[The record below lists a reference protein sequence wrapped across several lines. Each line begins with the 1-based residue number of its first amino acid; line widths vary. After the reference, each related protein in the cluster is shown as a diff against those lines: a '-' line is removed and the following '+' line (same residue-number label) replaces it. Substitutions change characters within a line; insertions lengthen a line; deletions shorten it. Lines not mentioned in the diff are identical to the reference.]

1 MLQFEIRY
9 DQMNPKIT
17 PKLVFTITEQDES
30 LRRYD
35 DDEDYINLLT
45 DETTPFE
52 VMVADKIEVNK
63 NFAIL
68 YLRGRHFTIDSDSLF
83 IYSKREY
90 IVLAIQIL
98 QSLISVSK
106 NKFQTTRC
114 NLPEDF

>member
-9 DQMNPKIT
+9 DQANPKIT

-45 DETTPFE
+45 DETAPFQ
-52 VMVADKIEVNK
+52 VMVADKIEINK
-63 NFAIL
+63 NFGII
-68 YLRGRHFTIDSDSLF
+68 YLRGRHYTINADSLY

-90 IVLAIQIL
+90 IALTIQIL
-98 QSLISVSK
+98 QSLISASK
-106 NKFQTTRC
+106 NKFQTTRY